1 MWHLFVCGI
10 IRRVLFTNEFG
21 ETMTLVMDKD
31 NNVFFKHDDI
41 ITEFEAYNDML
52 MNYKVKGKKKLIIG
66 YKYVF
71 SRIEK
76 AVLNEFISDAVRKYG
91 FLVKTDNI
99 PVFEL
104 K

>member
-1 MWHLFVCGI
+1 MKKI
-10 IRRVLFTNEFG
+10 KKRVLFTNEFG
-21 ETMTLVMDKD
+21 ETMTLVVDKD

-41 ITEFEAYNDML
+41 TTEFEAYNDIL
-52 MNYKVKGKKKLIIG
+52 MNYKLKLKGKKKLIIG

-71 SRIEK
+71 SQIEK
-76 AVLNEFISDAVRKYG
+76 AVLNQFVSDAVMLDG

-99 PVFEL
+99 PVFEI

>member
-1 MWHLFVCGI
+1 MKKI

-76 AVLNEFISDAVRKYG
+76 AVLNEFISDAVRNYG
-91 FLVKTDNI
+91 FLMKTDNI
-99 PVFEL
+99 PVFEFEIET
-104 K
+104 